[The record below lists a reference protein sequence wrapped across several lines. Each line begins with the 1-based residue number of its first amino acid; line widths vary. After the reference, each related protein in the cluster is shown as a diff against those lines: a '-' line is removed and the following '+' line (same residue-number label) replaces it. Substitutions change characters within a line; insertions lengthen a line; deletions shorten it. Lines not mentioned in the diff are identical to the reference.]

1 MSATNQNLM
10 KQLTFIMRA
19 SRYFMY
25 QNKQP
30 FSGQRRVLAVL
41 NLEDG
46 LTQNYLAE
54 VLALKPGSLAE
65 LLKKL
70 ELKGEIKRET
80 DPDDRRVKRVY
91 LTAAGKERVADLGD
105 ERQANP
111 EADFFAGL
119 TAEEQTKF
127 SQYLEKI
134 AAGWDADFKE
144 QAEKFVDPATRIA
157 AMAKWRTQMRERN
170 CSLEERERFC
180 RGMHRWR
187 HHCRDWEQTDR
198 SCANHYGHECNRDF
212 WRDFW
217 HNEDDER

>member
-30 FSGQRRVLAVL
+30 FSGQKRVLAVL

-70 ELKGEIKRET
+70 ETKGEIRRET

-91 LTAAGKERVADLGD
+91 LTAAGKERVANLN
-105 ERQANP
+105 EQSQENT
-111 EADFFAGL
+111 ETDFFAGL
-119 TAEEQTKF
+119 TVEEQAKF
-127 SQYLEKI
+127 SNYLEKI
-134 AAGWDADFKE
+134 AAGWDDSFKK
-144 QAEKFVDPATRIA
+144 QAQQFVDPTTK
-157 AMAKWRTQMRERN
+157 MKEMNKWRTQMRERN
-170 CSLEERERFC
+170 YSRKERDEFC
-180 RGMHRWR
+180 HKMHGWHRR
-187 HHCRDWEQTDR
+187 CHDFDYNDHH
-198 SCANHYGHECNRDF
+198 YKHEYDHDF
-212 WRDFW
+212 WRNFW
-217 HNEDDER
+217 HNEDNEI